1 MAPTGRVLLVAVE
14 HDAFSDG
21 RMGPPFNVSEVQVR
35 HHIRVRVRIGVGV
48 GIGLG
53 PPFNVSEVQVRELF
67 GEDFAVELLQRED
80 RFELEPTW
88 RKRGCTHFAEVAYLL
103 TRRPRV
109 S

>member
-21 RMGPPFNVSEVQVR
+21 RM
-35 HHIRVRVRIGVGV
+35 
-48 GIGLG
+48 G